1 MSEDPRSTLTGGA
14 EEPAS
19 SPAAGRP
26 EVDRAESAE
35 TPASSGRVK
44 ALQDWLTG
52 RADTRLGRLALQWFR
67 AYFAASRNSGCA
79 ATIYSVLS
87 VLPAVL
93 VAVAYF
99 HSSGSN
105 ANAFAARLVTHLRLT
120 GSTATLVA
128 NTFGSASANKLA
140 ATLAVIVSF
149 LLWGIA
155 IGQIYQDVYAR
166 AWRIKVGSIADQ
178 AMFAIFFFVFTG
190 AIALMVVSA
199 SHFRAQGWLVLIP
212 VWLIGSTVFWLW
224 VPWFLL
230 HRKIGLRAL
239 LPGALLATLV
249 VGGATAFAPWVV
261 SPTVNTNGRAFG
273 SFGVVATMVGYV
285 FVMITL
291 SLVCAVFSPVW
302 ARWRESE
309 RQGLDAAEA
318 GASEKA
324 MT

>member
-1 MSEDPRSTLTGGA
+1 
-14 EEPAS
+14 
-19 SPAAGRP
+19 
-26 EVDRAESAE
+26 VDRAENAE

-79 ATIYSVLS
+79 AAIYSSLS

-93 VAVAYF
+93 VTVAYF
-99 HSSGSN
+99 HSPGSDT
-105 ANAFAARLVTHLRLT
+105 NAFAARLVTHLRLT
-120 GSTATLVA
+120 GSTAGLVQ
-128 NTFGSASANKLA
+128 NTFGSASANRLA
-140 ATLAVIVSF
+140 ATLAVAISF
-149 LLWGIA
+149 LLWGIG

-166 AWRIKVGSIADQ
+166 AWRIRVGSMADQ
-178 AMFAIFFFVFTG
+178 AMFAVFFFVVTG

-199 SHFRAQGWLVLIP
+199 GHLRAEGWLVLLP
-212 VWLIGSTVFWLW
+212 VWFVASTVFWLW

-239 LPGALLATLV
+239 LPGALLATVV
-249 VGGATAFAPWVV
+249 VGGATAFAPWFV
-261 SPTVNTNGRAFG
+261 SPTVNTNGKAFG
-273 SFGVVATMVGYV
+273 SFGVVATMIGYV

-302 ARWRESE
+302 ASWRESE
-309 RQGLDAAEA
+309 RQRPDMADA
-318 GASEKA
+318 GAGAKA
-324 MT
+324 RT